1 MNKEVIDHLYTNV
14 LLFDEDDIASC
25 VSAAGLNYYRKLK
38 GLTYENLNT
47 LRKENKISMPVWRSL
62 ADFQMYAET
71 TKPSLAAIMLMTEAS
86 WDAVDLSLLRINHE
100 LSQISIAST
109 KP

>member
-1 MNKEVIDHLYTNV
+1 MPIPTNKEVIDHLYTNV

-25 VSAAGLNYYRKLK
+25 VSAAGLKYYRNLK
-38 GLTYENLNT
+38 GLTYENLET

-62 ADFQMYAET
+62 TDFQMFAEA

-86 WDAVDLSLLRINHE
+86 
-100 LSQISIAST
+100 
-109 KP
+109 